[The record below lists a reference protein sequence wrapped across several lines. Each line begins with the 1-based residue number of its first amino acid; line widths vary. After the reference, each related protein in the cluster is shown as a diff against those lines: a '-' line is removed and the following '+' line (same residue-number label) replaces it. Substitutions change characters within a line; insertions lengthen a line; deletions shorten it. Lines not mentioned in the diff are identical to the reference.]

1 MLACETDE
9 IGIYDSV
16 EELRSKHA
24 CWESCGIVEI
34 ETSGKP
40 EEYSSHMWLIKQDLR
55 FNPKMDYLEPE
66 ITTDPKAKKE
76 SDQ

>member
-1 MLACETDE
+1 
-9 IGIYDSV
+9 
-16 EELRSKHA
+16 
-24 CWESCGIVEI
+24 VEI